1 MPLTDQLS
9 AALLASKSDAIIVA
23 DAKGVIQLW
32 NPGAERIF
40 GYSAAEAV
48 GQSLDLIIPNALR
61 ERHWQGYE
69 QVMQTG
75 SSRYG
80 DGDVLAVPGW
90 RKDGKRISLEFTI
103 VPLHGPDGR
112 LQGMGAVLRDVTA
125 RFEEL
130 RALRKQVGG
139 EPRRN

>member
-9 AALLASKSDAIIVA
+9 TALLASKSDAIIVA

-48 GQSLDLIIPNALR
+48 GQPLDLIIPNALR

-80 DGDVLAVPGW
+80 DGDVLAVPGL

-112 LQGMGAVLRDVTA
+112 LQGMGTVLRDVTA